1 MTSKVKS
8 ETGVQGSAHKRV
20 PVINDAEVAEFI
32 TGFPC
37 TRFQCR
43 GELTAKGLSGERAIT
58 CSRCDHVYY
67 RLNSS

>member
-20 PVINDAEVAEFI
+20 PVINSAKVAEFI
-32 TGFPC
+32 KGFPC
-37 TRFQCR
+37 TRFHCR
-43 GELTAKGLSGERAIT
+43 GELTTGGLSDERVIS
-58 CSRCDHVYY
+58 CLRCAHVYY